1 MKLLGSGGKCV
12 DAGVV
17 IGCVLFG
24 VLLSQLGPCSAF
36 LTVKHVVTERI
47 SNQTE
52 FVNNV
57 LSDELPLRIVELS
70 HYVYDWDHDTLKV
83 KGKWVLSSPHDD
95 YLYFVEYTEKIDK
108 QTGFKEILNDLY
120 SKKLITDIRR
130 VERVKPQAFHFEK
143 TIFFGKK

>member
-1 MKLLGSGGKCV
+1 MKFLGS
-12 DAGVV
+12 AETSAV
-17 IGCVLFG
+17 ISLVLFG

-36 LTVKHVVTERI
+36 LTVQHVITERI

-52 FVNNV
+52 FVSNV

-70 HYVYDWDHDTLKV
+70 QYVYDWDYDTLKV

-95 YLYFVEYTEKIDK
+95 YLYHVEYAQKVDK
-108 QTGFKEILNDLY
+108 RTGFKEVLSDLY

-130 VERVKPQAFHFEK
+130 VERVKPQAYRFEK